1 MAKLKLD
8 VVSATGAVYSGDA
21 DMVVAPATEGEV
33 AILPSHAA
41 LITTLSAGELRVR
54 NGQEERLV
62 AVSGGFLE
70 VLANRVTVLADSAE
84 DAAAIDIERA
94 EAALKRAQE
103 SLAQQPKEQDLE
115 QALAALSRAQ
125 VRIKLARRQRERGGQ
140 RPQTRG

>member
-21 DMVVAPATEGEV
+21 DMVVAPASEGEV

-41 LITTLSAGELRVR
+41 LITTLNAGELRVR
-54 NGQEERLV
+54 NGQDERLV

-70 VLANRVTVLADSAE
+70 VLANRVTVLADTAE

-103 SLAQQPKEQDLE
+103 RLAQQPKEQDLE

-125 VRIKLARRQRERGGQ
+125 VRIRLARRQKERGGARRQ
-140 RPQTRG
+140 A